1 MQDLQFKLTGYAS
14 SICPVHPHNAV
25 ARSSADIPRHA
36 ERVSS
41 GDLSRAMWPG
51 LRQRGF

>member
-14 SICPVHPHNAV
+14 SICPMHPHTA
-25 ARSSADIPRHA
+25 ARSSADITRPS
-36 ERVSS
+36 ERLSS
-41 GDLSRAMWPG
+41 GDPGHTMWPG